1 MSHLK
6 SAAIKLPV
14 FLTLLST
21 SVFSVVAYAQ
31 QSYQTELDA
40 LYEKQDDDSSTSK
53 TLELTATYYLKPVN
67 TDNKP
72 LAEAAY
78 LNKSSSIAA
87 SYLNRETKFDNA
99 NVDTF
104 DTDLVGLIIN
114 YVTAADSF
122 ILGGLYASIDYEAN
136 DNIVTGDGDI
146 YGISL
151 GKYLDDST
159 SIELSIIKN
168 DSDQQTTSNQFSIK
182 DTFINMDYKTVK
194 QSASGN
200 FYSIAANFEVIK
212 QDVNSVKEDNRE
224 ISITGDYFFTLETSL
239 GASLTLNSGDDASDE
254 GKTLAINTT
263 HFFNP
268 QIALNLE
275 LSRFSADDDLEEDN
289 DSVAATI
296 IARF

>member
-6 SAAIKLPV
+6 SAAIKLAV
-14 FLTLLST
+14 LITLLST
-21 SVFSVVAYAQ
+21 SAFTIEAYAQ
-31 QSYQTELDA
+31 QSYQTELVA
-40 LYEKQDDDSSTSK
+40 FYEKQDDDTTTSK
-53 TLELTATYYLKPVN
+53 TLELTATYFLEPVN

-87 SYLNRETKFDNA
+87 SYLNRETKFENA

-104 DTDLVGLIIN
+104 DTDLAGLMIN

-122 ILGGLYASIDYEAN
+122 ILGGLYASIDYDTNN
-136 DNIVTGDGDI
+136 DFVTGDGDL

-151 GKYLDDST
+151 GKYLDNST

-168 DSDQQTTSNQFSIK
+168 NSDQQTTLSQFKIRN
-182 DTFINMDYKTVK
+182 TFIAFNYKTIE
-194 QSASGN
+194 QLASGD
-200 FYSIAANFEVIK
+200 FYGFSANVELIK
-212 QDVNSVKEDNRE
+212 QDVNSVKADNRE
-224 ISITGDYFFTLETSL
+224 ISIAGDYYFTLETSL

-254 GKTLAINTT
+254 GKTFAINTT

-268 QIALNLE
+268 RIALYLE
-275 LSRFSADDDLEEDN
+275 LSRFSADNNLEEDN
-289 DSVAATI
+289 DSVAAAI
-296 IARF
+296 VARF